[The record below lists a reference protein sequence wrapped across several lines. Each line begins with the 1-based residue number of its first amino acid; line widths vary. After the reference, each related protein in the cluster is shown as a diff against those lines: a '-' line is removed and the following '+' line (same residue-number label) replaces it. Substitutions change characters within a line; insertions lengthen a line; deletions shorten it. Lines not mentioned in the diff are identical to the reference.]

1 MTCLGL
7 HYTIFDTGG
16 EDAKHFTLTQNHRFG
31 SNRGGDLLCQGMEW
45 MLFSNQKLL
54 YETQDIRDR
63 HCAVTVDIKLENS

>member
-1 MTCLGL
+1 MNQ
-7 HYTIFDTGG
+7 
-16 EDAKHFTLTQNHRFG
+16 ATLTLWNQVNMKNHRFG